1 MIELHTKMFCNC
13 GRSFTAMIVYTIPL
27 PNEIDQF
34 VKCPFCGE
42 KNHYKYVFELAKKC
56 KPSWLDRLM
65 QKIPFVKK
73 SLHCVTDHFAYND
86 GTMDA
91 EMYPRK
97 CSCGQE
103 ILLRQE
109 RIM

>member
-13 GRSFTAMIVYTIPL
+13 GRSFTAMIIYTIPL
-27 PNEIDQF
+27 PDVIDQL

-42 KNHYKYVFELAKKC
+42 TNRYKYVFELAKKC
-56 KPSWLDRLM
+56 KPSAWDKLI
-65 QKIPFVKK
+65 QKLPFVKK
-73 SLHCVTDHFAYND
+73 HLHCVTEHFAYND
-86 GTMDA
+86 GTTSA
-91 EMYPRK
+91 EVYPRK
-97 CSCGQE
+97 CSCGEE